1 MDHFQGITAQIIS
14 NGQVLD
20 FYDDPDAP
28 EIPESRARH
37 HYVEAVAG
45 STFQVKV
52 NLTHRFNSCGMKAED
67 AVKISVVPDGN
78 NRGGRAIKYTKKLL
92 RESFSRVYL
101 RSHTFTGPKHFCKET
116 GQWMQSD
123 YSFGNLVLKE
133 TPDPGF
139 SVKQAEDL
147 GKIQI
152 TVERIKVEERQVAYV
167 PSTIPIETI
176 NEVPEKALK
185 GRSIETTVRL
195 ANTRP
200 TSASIH
206 SHISKSIS
214 GEAGKPV
221 VFNIYYR
228 SRRALQMM
236 GCIPRSP
243 SPESQS
249 PDDDATA
256 PEHALREVRDLRA
269 RLALLERGLNVK
281 SESSSAATGVKRER
295 EEEGNE
301 GSRQRRRTTV
311 KIEHVDLTDD

>member
-123 YSFGNLVLKE
+123 YSFGNLVLSILCL
-133 TPDPGF
+133 
-139 SVKQAEDL
+139 SVS
-147 GKIQI
+147 
-152 TVERIKVEERQVAYV
+152 IKYH
-167 PSTIPIETI
+167 
-176 NEVPEKALK
+176 N
-185 GRSIETTVRL
+185 
-195 ANTRP
+195 
-200 TSASIH
+200 
-206 SHISKSIS
+206 
-214 GEAGKPV
+214 
-221 VFNIYYR
+221 
-228 SRRALQMM
+228 
-236 GCIPRSP
+236 
-243 SPESQS
+243 
-249 PDDDATA
+249 
-256 PEHALREVRDLRA
+256 
-269 RLALLERGLNVK
+269 
-281 SESSSAATGVKRER
+281 
-295 EEEGNE
+295 
-301 GSRQRRRTTV
+301 
-311 KIEHVDLTDD
+311 

>member
-1 MDHFQGITAQIIS
+1 MDHFQGITAQIIA

-20 FYDDPDAP
+20 FYDDPEAP

-52 NLTHRFNSCGMKAED
+52 NLTPQFNSYRMKAED

-78 NRGGRAIKYTKKLL
+78 IGGGGRAVKYTKKLL
-92 RESFSRVYL
+92 QESFSRVY
-101 RSHTFTGPKHFCKET
+101 RCSHTFTGPKHFCKEI
-116 GQWMQSD
+116 GQWMRSD

-152 TVERIKVEERQVAYV
+152 TIQRVKMEKRQVAYV

-195 ANTRP
+195 ANARP
-200 TSASIH
+200 TSASVH

-228 SRRALQMM
+228 SRRALQMI
-236 GCIPRSP
+236 GCIPRTLPQNANPPMMMPPLPNMYSEKCET
-243 SPESQS
+243 S
-249 PDDDATA
+249 
-256 PEHALREVRDLRA
+256 AL
-269 RLALLERGLNVK
+269 G
-281 SESSSAATGVKRER
+281 
-295 EEEGNE
+295 
-301 GSRQRRRTTV
+301 
-311 KIEHVDLTDD
+311 